1 MRFLIAQFSHE
12 TNTFSP
18 VPTPIARFCR
28 EGDTPLSGEAA
39 IAHYSGTG
47 TCMGGPLDA
56 SAAERRRWRSWC
68 RSRRSKRRRAGPVER
83 STYEAC
89 AKAITDAVAKGG
101 FDGLMLDLHGA
112 MVAEHVEDG
121 EGELL
126 RRIRAIDPKVPIA
139 VALDMHANIY
149 EDIVKLS
156 TVIAGYH
163 LYPHTDMAET
173 ARRAGAL
180 LVKAIRGEA
189 RPVMAWGNVPMLPH
203 VMAQGTHQAPNKTL
217 QEKAA
222 RWEKEGTALSAALF
236 VGFSHADIRE
246 AGLSAVVT
254 TEGDGV
260 AAQRL
265 VDELLHDAWAA
276 RHDFVFKVEPLAQ
289 SVARAKA
296 MPAEKAP
303 IFLLDHYDNC
313 ASGGTMDTT
322 AVLAE
327 ILRQELDD
335 VAFFGI
341 YDPQAVQEAIAAGV
355 GARVKLSIG
364 GKLALPALGR
374 PNSAAHHAVEGIG
387 EDRSRSAPSRAARPQ
402 TAASR
407 RCLARP
413 SSSTPERSRSCSSPS
428 MWSRDRDRY
437 AERARHRP
445 AGEALRRHQESA
457 SISWRAGPRHASP
470 APSSNMRGGSAYA
483 PRITTRWTFK
493 NVRRPTFPLDPD
505 TTWPRN

>member
-18 VPTPIARFCR
+18 VPTRIDRFCR
-28 EGDTPLSGEAA
+28 EGSTPLSGATA
-39 IAHYSGTG
+39 IAHYRGTG
-47 TCMGGPLDA
+47 TCMGGFLDVAQSAGAEVVVPIAA
-56 SAAERRRWRSWC
+56 SAPPS
-68 RSRRSKRRRAGPVER
+68 GPVELA
-83 STYEAC
+83 TYETC
-89 AKAITDAVAKGG
+89 VKAITDTVAQGG

-173 ARRAGAL
+173 ARRAGSL
-180 LVKAIRGEA
+180 LVKATRGEA
-189 RPVMAWGNVPMLPH
+189 RPTMAWGNVPMLPH
-203 VMAQGTHQAPNKTL
+203 VMAQGTHQAPNKGL
-217 QEKAA
+217 QEKAS
-222 RWEKEGTALSAALF
+222 RWEADGTALSAALF

-254 TEGDGV
+254 TDGDPI
-260 AAQRL
+260 AARRL
-265 VDELLHDAWAA
+265 VDELLHEAWAA
-276 RHDFVFKVEPLAQ
+276 RHDFVFEVEPLDK

-296 MPAEKAP
+296 MPADKAP

-327 ILRQELDD
+327 IMRQDLED

-341 YDPQAVQEAIAAGV
+341 YDPQAVQQAMAAGI
-355 GARVKLSIG
+355 GARIKIAIG
-364 GKLALPALGR
+364 GKHALPALDR
-374 PNSAAHHAVEGIG
+374 PNPPLDVEATVKTISIG
-387 EDRSRSAPSRAARPQ
+387 SFTSRSASNRGVKTVLGPTVVLDTGKVEIVLLSKHVEPTAIDMLSVLGIDPRAKRYVAIKSRV
-402 TAASR
+402 
-407 RCLARP
+407 
-413 SSSTPERSRSCSSPS
+413 
-428 MWSRDRDRY
+428 
-437 AERARHRP
+437 H
-445 AGEALRRHQESA
+445 
-457 SISWRAGPRHASP
+457 WRADLGKLAG
-470 APSSNMRGGSAYA
+470 AIVECAGLGVCTSNYDEV
-483 PRITTRWTFK
+483 TFK
-493 NVRRPTFPLDPD
+493 NVRRPIFPLEPD